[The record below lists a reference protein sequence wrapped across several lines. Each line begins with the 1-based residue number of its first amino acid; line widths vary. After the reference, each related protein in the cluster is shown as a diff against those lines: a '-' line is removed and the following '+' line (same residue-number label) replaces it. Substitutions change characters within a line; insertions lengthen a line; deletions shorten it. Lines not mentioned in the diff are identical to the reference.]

1 MNLPGMR
8 NAYADEGV
16 PTRRLGRTGVEVSML
31 GLGGSHVARIQ
42 EDEDAIRFV
51 RTAIDMGVTFMDNA
65 WEYHGGR
72 AEELMGRALRDG
84 YRERVFLMTK
94 HHGRDRKTA
103 LDHLEDSLRRFQ
115 TDVIDLW
122 QFHEVVY
129 PSDPEMIFTQEAIEA
144 AEEAKKAGKVRF
156 IGFTGHKDPAI
167 HRDMLDR
174 GYAWDTV
181 QMPLNVMDPHYKSF
195 EKEIL
200 PVLLERDIGVIAMKT
215 MASDHILRANVV
227 RPDEGLRYVW
237 SKPVATIVSGMDTLE
252 VLEANVASA
261 QRFKPMSPDE
271 QEELLARTK
280 EAGSSGEYEPF
291 KTTRRFDGKVGRML
305 HGIPLDA

>member
-144 AEEAKKAGKVRF
+144 AEETKKAGKVRF